1 MKGGTAA
8 WVSFFY
14 YYYIYNVG
22 VFNLKYEFGQLPV
35 NITNNSSGRKEGDA
49 GSVSFFFFT
58 DEILASV

>member
-8 WVSFFY
+8 SVSFFY

-35 NITNNSSGRKEGDA
+35 NITNNSLGRKEGRKEGD
-49 GSVSFFFFT
+49 